1 MRRDKFPVLGLS
13 AALIISAGPAHAA
26 SLQEAATALA
36 VSGTRSIEFTGRGHW
51 YQFGQAPSAVLPWPQ
66 FDVSKYVADI
76 NYDTSSAQVQIT
88 RLQADDP
95 QRRRPAPT
103 TQWLKQYV
111 SGRFAWN
118 LPVDSAP
125 QSPTPQPAAFE
136 ERRAEIWATPHGF
149 IKAAQANN
157 ASSKAAKDGLEV
169 SFTVAGKYRVV
180 GTINARNEVV
190 RVQTWIDSPVLGD
203 TLVDTKFSDYR
214 DFKGVHFPSRIVREQ
229 GGHPVLALQV
239 NDVKAN
245 PEVAIAVP
253 DSVAQAAPTAIT
265 VKVDK
270 LADGVYYLTGGT
282 HHSVAIEQRDH
293 VVLVEAP
300 LNEARSLALIEKIQ
314 EIIPGKPIKYLVNSH
329 FHFDHAG
336 GLRTFVDAGSTIVT
350 HKLNA
355 AYYKKAWAAPHGINP
370 DRLASSKK
378 AAKFETFGDKHVLSD
393 GARRIELHAL
403 DGSGHNDG
411 FALIYLPAEKIL
423 IEADAFTPSAAGAPL
438 PASPNP
444 YSVNLYDTIQKL
456 KLDVDQIAPLHGRLV
471 KLADLKA
478 AIGVK

>member
-1 MRRDKFPVLGLS
+1 MRRDIFPVLGLS
-13 AALIISAGPAHAA
+13 TALIISAGPAHAA

-66 FDVSKYVADI
+66 FEVSKYVADI
-76 NYDTSSAQVQIT
+76 DYDTASAQVQIT
-88 RLQADDP
+88 RQQADDP

-111 SGRFAWN
+111 SGQFAWN

-125 QSPTPQPAAFE
+125 QNPTPQPAAVE

-214 DFKGVHFPSRIVREQ
+214 DFKGVRFPSRIIREQ
-229 GGHPVLALQV
+229 GGHPVLALLV
-239 NDVKAN
+239 NEVKAN

-253 DSVAQAAPTAIT
+253 DSVAQAAPAAIT

-300 LNEARSLALIEKIQ
+300 LNEARSLALIEKVQ

-350 HKLNA
+350 HKLNG

-378 AAKFETFGDKHVLSD
+378 AAKFETFGAQHVLSD